1 MFTLEVEFLL
11 GRCFSSKY
19 DDPTQPEWPP
29 NPARLF
35 SALAAAYFEG
45 GEDIGERMALEWL
58 ERCGAP
64 SITFGEPGVSN
75 PVQVFVPTN
84 YPGDHAPHLRGKQ
97 PRYLPAQSPSE
108 ARVYFVWPQA
118 GPDPQILGALR
129 GLASRTGALGRASSL
144 VQVTIS
150 DQTAVPTYEPS
161 PDGEVLMQ
169 VPYPGRLDDLATLYK
184 QNRRPTPG
192 KMERYREA
200 GKTVET
206 KVTSGF
212 FENVVFLE
220 KVSGP
225 SLPIEATL
233 TVTDAFRNALLKQ
246 SGDLGEIPELLH
258 GHNKTVPHCAL
269 LAPPFV
275 DRKFADGRLMGLG
288 IAFPRSASGEDRRR
302 VLMAVA
308 KVVDS
313 GLNISKDI
321 GSWGLEPVEFMTAPE
336 TLRSRTWVQDSHEWV
351 SATPV
356 LLDRFPKEKG
366 PSVEEILSLACER
379 VGLPAPEVLQYSPWP
394 ILPGSAPVTK
404 HRLHRGGEAKPKV
417 GVHVRLRFPVSVR
430 GPILLG
436 AGRFF
441 GLGLMRPQF
450 GRGVVA
456 E

>member
-45 GEDIGERMALEWL
+45 GEDAGERAALEWL
-58 ERCGAP
+58 ERRGAP
-64 SITFGEPGVSN
+64 SITCGEQGVTN

-97 PRYLPAQSPSE
+97 PRFLPAQSPSE
-108 ARVYFVWPQA
+108 AMVYFVWATAEPE
-118 GPDPQILGALR
+118 PRTLDALR
-129 GLASRTGALGRASSL
+129 GLVSRTGALGRASSL
-144 VQVTIS
+144 VQVMVS
-150 DQTAVPTYEPS
+150 NRAVAPTLEPD
-161 PDGEVLMQ
+161 PGGRVLMQ
-169 VPYPGRLDDLATLYK
+169 VPYPGRLEDLANLYK

-200 GKTVET
+200 RETVET
-206 KVTSGF
+206 RAVNGI

-220 KVSGP
+220 KVSGT

-233 TVTDAFRNALLKQ
+233 TVTDAFRAALLDQ
-246 SGDLGEIPELLH
+246 AGVLGEIPELLH
-258 GHNKTVPHCAL
+258 GHDKTVPHCAL

-288 IAFPRSASGEDRRR
+288 IVFPRTASSEDRRR
-302 VLMAVA
+302 VLTAVSR
-308 KVVDS
+308 VVDN
-313 GLNISKDI
+313 GLHIHKEI
-321 GSWGLEPVEFMTAPE
+321 GEWRLEPVEFMTAPE
-336 TLRSRTWVQDSHEWV
+336 TLRSRTWVQDSKEWV

-366 PSVEEILSLACER
+366 PTVEEILALACER
-379 VGLPAPEVLQYSPWP
+379 VGLPVPEILRYSPWP
-394 ILPGSAPVTK
+394 ILSGSAPVTA
-404 HRLHRGGEAKPKV
+404 HRLHRGDEAKPKV
-417 GVHVRLRFPVSVR
+417 AVHVRLRFPVSVR
-430 GPILLG
+430 GPVLLG

-441 GLGLMRPQF
+441 GLGLMRPQPA
-450 GRGVVA
+450 RGVAA